1 MELVVDRL
9 TKQYENKI
17 AVDRISL
24 RLTRGV
30 YGVLGAN
37 GAGKTTLMR
46 LLCGVLKP
54 TAGTI
59 EYDHTDVSTEEYRA
73 QMGYLPQT
81 FGYYPEFTG
90 MDFMMYMASLKG
102 LTKPYAK
109 RRAKEL
115 LEMAGLGPVSRKK
128 IRTYSGGMR
137 QKLGMAQALLNDP
150 RIVIL
155 DEPTTGLDPVE
166 RIHFRN
172 LAAKLGES
180 RIVLIS
186 THIVSDLE
194 HMPSTLLMMKDGQ
207 IVFTGPAAGIDDLED
222 FYLKVCEDSER

>member
-73 QMGYLPQT
+73 QTGYLPQT

-194 HMPSTLLMMKDGQ
+194 HMPSTLLMMKGGQ
-207 IVFTGPAAGIDDLED
+207 IVFRGPAAEIDDLED

>member
-1 MELVVDRL
+1 
-9 TKQYENKI
+9 
-17 AVDRISL
+17 
-24 RLTRGV
+24 
-30 YGVLGAN
+30 
-37 GAGKTTLMR
+37 
-46 LLCGVLKP
+46 
-54 TAGTI
+54 
-59 EYDHTDVSTEEYRA
+59 
-73 QMGYLPQT
+73 
-81 FGYYPEFTG
+81 

-194 HMPSTLLMMKDGQ
+194 HMPSTLLMMKGGQ
-207 IVFTGPAAGIDDLED
+207 IVFRGPAAEIDDLED

>member
-30 YGVLGAN
+30 YGLLGAN

-194 HMPSTLLMMKDGQ
+194 HMPSTLLMMKGGQ
-207 IVFTGPAAGIDDLED
+207 IVFRGPAAEIDDLED

>member
-194 HMPSTLLMMKDGQ
+194 HMPSTLLMMKGGQ
-207 IVFTGPAAGIDDLED
+207 IVFRGPAAGIDDLED

>member
-194 HMPSTLLMMKDGQ
+194 HMPSTLLMMKGGQ
-207 IVFTGPAAGIDDLED
+207 IVFRGPAAEIDDLED